1 MTSPSRSI
9 SMQRRLLGAEL
20 LRLRELAG
28 LTQDEAAEHL
38 GKAGNKISRVESGKI
53 GIDKTDLDVLL
64 ERYQASEKDRLWC
77 RELSRL
83 SKPKRGR
90 PTGETTL
97 YLGPRWFRAFRDLE
111 TDASEIME
119 VGTEIIPGIL
129 QTDDYIR
136 AMFDAQGEDAADHVV
151 DDALRVR
158 ADRRTLLN
166 RENAARFAFVLS
178 ESVVRRQIGGPA
190 VMADQLRHLAEIA
203 VQPNV
208 TLQIIPFD
216 ARSYAHLCTD
226 FTLFR
231 FGHEMA
237 NDIVYLEMFSDAAYL
252 DKPPE
257 TVRRYGELF
266 GRLRGVALGPVESR
280 HLVATVAE
288 EYAAVATTG
297 R

>member
-1 MTSPSRSI
+1 
-9 SMQRRLLGAEL
+9 MQRRLLGAEL
-20 LRLRELAG
+20 LRLREQAG

-53 GIDKTDLDVLL
+53 GIDKSDLDVIL
-64 ERYQASEKDRLWC
+64 ELYRATEKDRLWC

-111 TDASEIME
+111 ADATEIME
-119 VGTEIIPGIL
+119 VRSEIITGIL

-136 AMFDAQGEDAADHVV
+136 AMFEAQGTDAADQEV
-151 DDALRVR
+151 DDALRIR
-158 ADRRTLLN
+158 ADRRTLLT
-166 RENAARFAFVLS
+166 REDAARFAFVLS
-178 ESVVRRQIGGPA
+178 ESALRRQIGGPE
-190 VMADQLRHLAEIA
+190 VMAEQLRHLVDVAML
-203 VQPNV
+203 PNV
-208 TLQIIPFD
+208 TLQIIPF
-216 ARSYAHLCTD
+216 ASRSYDYLSTT

-237 NDIVYLEMFSDAAYL
+237 NDIVYLEMYSDAAYL

-257 TVRRYGELF
+257 TVRRYRELF
-266 GRLRGVALGPVESR
+266 ARLQGVALGPVESR

-288 EYAAVATTG
+288 EYASVATTG